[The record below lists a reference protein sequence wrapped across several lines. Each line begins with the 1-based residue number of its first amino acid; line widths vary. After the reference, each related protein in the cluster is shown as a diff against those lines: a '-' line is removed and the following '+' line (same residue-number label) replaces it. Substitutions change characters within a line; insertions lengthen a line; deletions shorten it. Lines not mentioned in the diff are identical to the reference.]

1 MSSRGFRMES
11 ILGCAMCKE
20 SKTCILYRAEA
31 MIVCYAPGRRRVVPE
46 GVLRKLRA
54 TSQSWVKRKT
64 RVSATRKKCV
74 FKGIRRPAYEVT
86 PAKPYR
92 YWIGPTVCIGRYEV
106 FAEIAVAS
114 GADIRKINA
123 ERSFPFST
131 RLREGIHRRGPSGWD
146 IVLDGKQREVEIEI
160 RVPEDGCRFQ
170 KKQGPDQWIEHHQ
183 TRSVT
188 RYHAGTQSLISQCQ
202 VGHRSGERIQVG
214 SEACRRQSSGTHYR

>member
-131 RLREGIHRRGPSGWD
+131 RLREGIHRRGPSGWE
-146 IVLDGKQREVEIEI
+146 IVLDGKTKRGGN
-160 RVPEDGCRFQ
+160 R
-170 KKQGPDQWIEHHQ
+170 DQSPGGRMPFSEK
-183 TRSVT
+183 T
-188 RYHAGTQSLISQCQ
+188 
-202 VGHRSGERIQVG
+202 G
-214 SEACRRQSSGTHYR
+214 S